1 VDRIS
6 PAWNILNWRRPAI
19 PENYGKTA
27 VMKKSLQ
34 VIGTL
39 LKDAL
44 KLFLANDPLKLAG
57 ATAFFTMFA
66 LPPILIILVQA
77 FSLFIDPQTI
87 RHELF
92 VSLSA
97 VFGQEAVRQIVSV
110 IRAVKKI
117 SYNWVVTVLVFIFLL
132 FVATTVFKIIKS
144 SINQIWG
151 FHKETA
157 EKKMI
162 ASLQSRSQSLGVIFV
177 TGLLFSI
184 GVLIETV
191 QIFIGNYF
199 VKIFPSLSG
208 AFNQLLSF
216 SISALIT
223 AIWFLIIFRYLNDCR
238 PKWSIAWTG
247 ALFTSVLFAVGKI
260 ILHLLLNY
268 NSINNIYGASASIVL
283 LLLFIFYSAMILYY
297 GTAFTKVW
305 DGHKS
310 NKNK

>member
-1 VDRIS
+1 MG
-6 PAWNILNWRRPAI
+6 N
-19 PENYGKTA
+19 
-27 VMKKSLQ
+27 SLKL
-34 VIGTL
+34 IGTV

-44 KLFLANDPLKLAG
+44 KLFLKHDPLKMAG

-66 LPPILIILVQA
+66 LPPILIILVQV

-92 VSLSA
+92 VSLSG
-97 VFGQEAVRQIVSV
+97 VFGEEAVRQIVSV
-110 IRAVKKI
+110 IRAVKKL
-117 SYNWVVTVLVFIFLL
+117 SYNWVATALGFIFLL

-151 FHKETA
+151 VHKQPA
-157 EKKMI
+157 EKKVI

-177 TGLLFSI
+177 TGFLFST

-191 QIFIGNYF
+191 QVFIGNYF

-216 SISALIT
+216 IISTLIT
-223 AIWFLIIFRYLNDCR
+223 AIWFLVIFRYLNDSR

-247 ALFTSVLFAVGKI
+247 ALFTSVLFAIGKI
-260 ILHLLLNY
+260 ILHLLLTY
-268 NSINNIYGASASIVL
+268 NNVNNIYGASASIVL
-283 LLLFIFYSAMILYY
+283 LLLLIFYSAMILYY
-297 GTAFTKVW
+297 GAAFTKVW
-305 DGHKS
+305 EQHKS
-310 NKNK
+310 NTAA

>member
-1 VDRIS
+1 MG
-6 PAWNILNWRRPAI
+6 N
-19 PENYGKTA
+19 
-27 VMKKSLQ
+27 SLKL
-34 VIGTL
+34 IGIV

-44 KLFLANDPLKLAG
+44 KLFLENDPLKMAG

-66 LPPILIILVQA
+66 LPPILIILVQF

-92 VSLSA
+92 VSLSDI
-97 VFGQEAVRQIVSV
+97 FGKEAVRQIVSV
-110 IRAVKKI
+110 IRAVKKL
-117 SYNWVVTVLVFIFLL
+117 SYNWVATAFGFIFLL

-151 FHKETA
+151 VHKQPPS
-157 EKKMI
+157 KKVI
-162 ASLQSRSQSLGVIFV
+162 ASLQSRSQSLVVIFV

-184 GVLIETV
+184 GAFIETV
-191 QIFIGNYF
+191 QVFIGNYF

-208 AFNQLLSF
+208 TFNQVLSF
-216 SISALIT
+216 IISTLIT
-223 AIWFLIIFRYLNDCR
+223 AIWFLIIFRYLNDSR

-247 ALFTSVLFAVGKI
+247 ALFTSVLFALGKI

-268 NSINNIYGASASIVL
+268 NNINNIYGASASIVL
-283 LLLFIFYSAMILYY
+283 LLLFMFYSAMILYY

-305 DGHKS
+305 EQHKS
-310 NKNK
+310 DKAG

>member
-1 VDRIS
+1 MG
-6 PAWNILNWRRPAI
+6 N
-19 PENYGKTA
+19 
-27 VMKKSLQ
+27 SLKL
-34 VIGTL
+34 IGTV

-44 KLFLANDPLKLAG
+44 KLFLKHDPLKMAG

-66 LPPILIILVQA
+66 LPPILIILVQV

-92 VSLSA
+92 VSLSG
-97 VFGQEAVRQIVSV
+97 VFGEEAVRQIVSV
-110 IRAVKKI
+110 IRAVKKL
-117 SYNWVVTVLVFIFLL
+117 SYNWVATALGFIFLL

-151 FHKETA
+151 VHKQPA
-157 EKKMI
+157 EKKVI

-177 TGLLFSI
+177 TGFLFST

-191 QIFIGNYF
+191 QVFIGNYF

-216 SISALIT
+216 IISTLIT
-223 AIWFLIIFRYLNDCR
+223 AIWFLVIFRYLNDSR

-247 ALFTSVLFAVGKI
+247 ALFTSVLFAIGKI
-260 ILHLLLNY
+260 ILHLLLTY
-268 NSINNIYGASASIVL
+268 NNVNNIYGASASIVL
-283 LLLFIFYSAMILYY
+283 LLLLIFYSAMILYY
-297 GTAFTKVW
+297 GAAFTKVW
-305 DGHKS
+305 EQHKS
-310 NKNK
+310 DTAA

>member
-1 VDRIS
+1 
-6 PAWNILNWRRPAI
+6 
-19 PENYGKTA
+19 
-27 VMKKSLQ
+27 MKKSLKLIDT
-34 VIGTL
+34 VI
-39 LKDAL
+39 KDAL

-66 LPPILIILVQA
+66 MPPILIILVQV

-92 VSLSA
+92 VSLSGI
-97 VFGQEAVRQIVSV
+97 FGQEAVRQIVSV
-110 IRAVKKI
+110 IRAVKKL

-151 FHKETA
+151 VHKEPT

-162 ASLQSRSQSLGVIFV
+162 ASLRSRSQSLGVIFV

-184 GVLIETV
+184 GVLIETLQV
-191 QIFIGNYF
+191 FIGNFF

-208 AFNQLLSF
+208 TFNHLLSF
-216 SISALIT
+216 SISTLIT
-223 AIWFLIIFRYLNDCR
+223 AIWFLIIFRYLNDSR
-238 PKWSIAWTG
+238 PKWGIAWTG
-247 ALFTSVLFAVGKI
+247 ALFTSVLFTVGKI
-260 ILHLLLNY
+260 ILHLLLTY
-268 NSINNIYGASASIVL
+268 NNINNIYGASASIVL
-283 LLLFIFYSAMILYY
+283 LLLFVFYSAMILYY

-305 DGHKS
+305 EQHKS
-310 NKNK
+310 NSGS